1 MPINCKSIVLIF
13 NYVNII
19 IMINKLLFLL
29 GSLESNVLYLICII
43 QGIKK
48 TKTKKKINLKFEK
61 YIKNCRVSLGM

>member
-1 MPINCKSIVLIF
+1 
-13 NYVNII
+13 
-19 IMINKLLFLL
+19 MINKLLFLL